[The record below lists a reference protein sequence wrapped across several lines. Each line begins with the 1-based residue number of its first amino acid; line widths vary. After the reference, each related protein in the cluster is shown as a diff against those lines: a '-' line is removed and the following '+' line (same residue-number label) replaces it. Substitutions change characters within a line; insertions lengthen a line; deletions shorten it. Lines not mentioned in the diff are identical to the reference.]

1 MSEIIRP
8 KIELSQMDVI
18 QCGKCG
24 SKLFTEV
31 SMLKK
36 VPALMT
42 GAAQD
47 TIVPFPTYACKDCG
61 HVNDELNP
69 FFEDTPKIEL

>member
-1 MSEIIRP
+1 MSEIIKP
-8 KIELSQMDVI
+8 KIELSKMDPI
-18 QCGKCG
+18 TCEKCG
-24 SKLFTEV
+24 CKLFTEV

-36 VPALMT
+36 VPALLT
-42 GAAQD
+42 GSPQD

>member
-1 MSEIIRP
+1 MSEIIKPR
-8 KIELSQMDVI
+8 IELSKMEPI
-18 QCGKCG
+18 QCEKCG